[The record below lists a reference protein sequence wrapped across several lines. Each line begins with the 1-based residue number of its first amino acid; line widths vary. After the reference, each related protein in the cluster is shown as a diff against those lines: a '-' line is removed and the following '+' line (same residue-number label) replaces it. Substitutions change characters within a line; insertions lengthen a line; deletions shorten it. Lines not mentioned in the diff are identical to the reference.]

1 MLGFKGAFF
10 YLVALQINIIKFF
23 KKIYFST
30 NHYNKSLISIV
41 PAQVSFNPNPF
52 LLAIISPYAER
63 SFKIDEINPNDF
75 WLEKNKKKLEQNHN
89 FLWLNLINRKSD
101 GRNIQKII
109 DLWILKYS
117 NYKEKIWENSVL
129 SLRVIS
135 WVLNIDIIINNKT
148 FEFKRNFF
156 QIIISQCNHLKR
168 NLKFEKDSIK
178 RVEMLTALLLSGLV
192 FKDYEENFNIAV
204 NELEKF
210 VKSYFDEDGFPLSR
224 NPSDLIIISKHLI
237 MCGEIIKDAQK
248 YAPEFLDSII
258 EKNLNCLNFIKTPEN
273 KIPLFNGATENDL
286 NQFEKYIFE
295 NKQKKKEKKE
305 IIGGIFCAKSKNQ
318 TLFVDVG
325 QPPNKNFS
333 KNYQSG
339 PMSFEYFLDGIKII
353 TNCGYGRNISP
364 KAELISKFTASQ
376 STLTINDTSVTKFER
391 NKLLN
396 KVFGNSIKST
406 FKTSNFKSTNDK
418 NLIGCSV
425 VHNGYEKN
433 FSTMYEREIY
443 LDKTNN
449 KVIGIDKILK
459 KSDGIPI
466 RYAFR
471 FFLHPNLSAVKTMSG
486 NSALIQLSKNKSLIF
501 TIDNEGLEIEKSIF
515 MAGKKVLDNYCI
527 TVSGNL
533 VNKNKTFTWE
543 ITKKI

>member
-305 IIGGIFCAKSKNQ
+305 TIGGIFCAKSKNQ

-406 FKTSNFKSTNDK
+406 FKTSNFKSKNDK

-501 TIDNEGLEIEKSIF
+501 TIDNEGLKIEKSIF

>member
-406 FKTSNFKSTNDK
+406 FKTSNFKSKNDK

-501 TIDNEGLEIEKSIF
+501 TIDNEGVEIEKSIF

>member
-305 IIGGIFCAKSKNQ
+305 TIGGIFCAKSKNQ

-406 FKTSNFKSTNDK
+406 FKTSNFKSKNDK